1 MSFNKWKICLAL
13 AASTCCCKDL
23 WAQTPPAAYANTI
36 KVNYVR
42 EWTATAPEQNPAN
55 LMTRPLADVRQT
67 TQYFDGLGRPLQTV
81 VKQGSLATGGA
92 AADMVSPVVYDGFG
106 REQYKYLPF
115 AANSTGGNPSVSAG
129 PFKLNPFPQ

>member
-42 EWTATAPEQNPAN
+42 EWTAPAPAQNPPN
-55 LMTRPLADVRQT
+55 LITRPLADVKQT
-67 TQYFDGLGRPLQTV
+67 TQYFDVLGRPLQPLT
-81 VKQGSLATGGA
+81 KQISPSRK
-92 AADMVSPVVYDGFG
+92 DMVPAHAHAPFRTQHY
-106 REQYKYLPF
+106 EYL
-115 AANSTGGNPSVSAG
+115 
-129 PFKLNPFPQ
+129 